1 MTSLSKGVSSIKQMF
16 HLLNLR
22 FMPQPIYAFVFPF
35 EGGGEFRCKRNF
47 PDAESAANWAVEIIL
62 KEGDDFCY
70 FKEVASSDYVFEPAC
85 ESHTVVRWLDDE
97 DAPTIGQYE
106 MYDVID

>member
-1 MTSLSKGVSSIKQMF
+1 MTSLSKGVSSLFKMF
-16 HLLNLR
+16 NPLNLR
-22 FMPQPIYAFVFPF
+22 FMPQPIFAFVFPYG
-35 EGGGEFRCKRNF
+35 EHGAEFRCKRNF

-62 KEGDDFCY
+62 KEGDDYCY
-70 FKEVASSDYVFEPAC
+70 FREVASSDYVFEPSR

-97 DAPTIGQYE
+97 DTWS

>member
-1 MTSLSKGVSSIKQMF
+1 
-16 HLLNLR
+16 
-22 FMPQPIYAFVFPF
+22 MPQQIFAFVFPF

-62 KEGDDFCY
+62 KEGDDYCY

-97 DAPTIGQYE
+97 PAWS
-106 MYDVID
+106 MYDVVDGLVKLCYDNYPKG

>member
-1 MTSLSKGVSSIKQMF
+1 
-16 HLLNLR
+16 
-22 FMPQPIYAFVFPF
+22 MPQPIYAFVFPF

-47 PDAESAANWAVEIIL
+47 PDVESAANWAVEIIL

-70 FKEVASSDYVFEPAC
+70 FKEVASSDYVFEPAY

-106 MYDVID
+106 MYDIID